1 MKKYRFIYQ
10 FKLKRQIKNL
20 LQQTGSLVEEELHGT
35 ICLIAYL
42 KGVLQMTEQLIVR
55 DEILIEANSQK
66 VWEVLTKPKYVAEWD
81 ELPENYPDE
90 DMTEGSRVIWELPN
104 GGQSITKII
113 RAVVQKELKIALH
126 VSNWEVKPNECDVAY
141 NYQLKEKGDSTLL
154 RIEIGDFSLI
164 KDGKMYYD
172 ASVEFA
178 SNSKQIIKKLSEN
191 LG

>member
-1 MKKYRFIYQ
+1 
-10 FKLKRQIKNL
+10 
-20 LQQTGSLVEEELHGT
+20 
-35 ICLIAYL
+35 
-42 KGVLQMTEQLIVR
+42 MTEQLIVR

-81 ELPENYPDE
+81 ELPENYPNE
-90 DMTEGSRVIWELPN
+90 DMTEGSKVIQELPN

-113 RAVVQKELKIALH
+113 RAVVQKELKIALN
-126 VSNWEVKPNECDVAY
+126 VSNWEVKPNEGGVAY

-178 SNSKQIIKKLSEN
+178 SHSKQIIKKLSEN